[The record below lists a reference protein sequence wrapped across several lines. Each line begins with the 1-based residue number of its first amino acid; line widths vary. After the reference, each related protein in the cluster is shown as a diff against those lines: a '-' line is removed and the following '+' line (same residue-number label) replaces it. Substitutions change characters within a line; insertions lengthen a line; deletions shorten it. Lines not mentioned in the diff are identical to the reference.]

1 WRPIAPVGVQPD
13 SRPRQPFPVAD
24 EPTPIDR
31 ADVGPV
37 EFADH
42 DTHDGGAHDHPQ
54 ESVEK
59 PQDSAHPEP
68 EPESQP
74 EPAAEPE
81 ADPESEPQPTAS
93 SSVTKPV
100 GTGSDHSYAPKGD
113 KALHAM
119 DCADIVIGT
128 ARGAA
133 HRIEDYYTR
142 DRSTPRE
149 DAYWGFRSDIT
160 ASFGVEEDG
169 VTTIAF
175 RRKLDASEP
184 TDHSIVDD
192 EMTVIWAR
200 GQEPGMYVHSP
211 ASGLEQ
217 GAASDPDFYRP
228 DEIKYHGKKDQRGVI
243 SLNFYQEDA
252 KEKTAADEEDSDICG
267 GQFSYPRTCSG
278 LSDCEYMAKWEYDED
293 TDKVKFTITSR
304 HTKNRWT
311 GIGFSKD
318 TRMGQSD
325 AVLGWIDR
333 SGRAFIA
340 DMWIKGYTAPELD
353 SNQDIS
359 DTSVVLED
367 GVVTVKFTRPR
378 VSKDSQ
384 ICIRSCR
391 SGADVPGDSS
401 DETGSKVRVTTART
415 TTTTTAK
422 PQMMMD
428 VELKFIDVGDD
439 FKIPRKNSPEFN
451 ELSERVKR
459 SVTSALTSVP
469 GFEDVS
475 VSDFEESE
483 EKELI
488 AKLVVTLDHDTVSKE

>member
-1 WRPIAPVGVQPD
+1 
-13 SRPRQPFPVAD
+13 
-24 EPTPIDR
+24 
-31 ADVGPV
+31 
-37 EFADH
+37 
-42 DTHDGGAHDHPQ
+42 
-54 ESVEK
+54 
-59 PQDSAHPEP
+59 
-68 EPESQP
+68 
-74 EPAAEPE
+74 
-81 ADPESEPQPTAS
+81 
-93 SSVTKPV
+93 
-100 GTGSDHSYAPKGD
+100 
-113 KALHAM
+113 
-119 DCADIVIGT
+119 
-128 ARGAA
+128 A

-228 DEIKYHGKKDQRGVI
+228 DEIKYHGKKDQRG
-243 SLNFYQEDA
+243 
-252 KEKTAADEEDSDICG
+252 
-267 GQFSYPRTCSG
+267 
-278 LSDCEYMAKWEYDED
+278 
-293 TDKVKFTITSR
+293 
-304 HTKNRWT
+304 
-311 GIGFSKD
+311 
-318 TRMGQSD
+318 GQSD

-384 ICIRSCR
+384 DQSLDECLHFLYPIKGGDVKAVSKKIGKHDARPEVSDQKICIRSCR

-488 AKLVVTLDHDTVSKE
+488 AKLVVTLDHDTVSKEYKGRKTGGESEKAKAMVKQALQDSVEKGHVGELRVDPQYLIVGNPVVQNETAATRVASISDSQLKLYIVIGCIAFLVLVAVMQASCSIYRLNRRSTASKGHK